1 VSVTNFWAAAKHILI
16 CVRKSEPRKD
26 TIMLAPAPTLQT
38 NQTTQFKPGFN
49 VPAPR
54 KPAADTLMP
63 IGVAMSFARNA
74 EIYAEGES
82 AGYVYKVLSGVVR
95 VSKLLPDG
103 RRQIS
108 AFHMP
113 GEMFGFEPDKTHH
126 ASAEA
131 VVPTKVVALRWETLL
146 SDGRQ
151 SLSFARELLNLT
163 VLGLRQSQ
171 DHLLLLG
178 RKNALERLAAFLLE
192 MDARTGQDHVVELA
206 MPRHDIA
213 DYLGLTL
220 ETVSRMFA
228 ELKEAA
234 VISLESARRVH
245 LLDPARLGA
254 MSA

>member
-1 VSVTNFWAAAKHILI
+1 MLTTSAASPQAQSAIPFAE
-16 CVRKSEPRKD
+16 R
-26 TIMLAPAPTLQT
+26 
-38 NQTTQFKPGFN
+38 
-49 VPAPR
+49 R
-54 KPAADTLMP
+54 KPTDTGTLSP
-63 IGVAMSFARNA
+63 NGVTMTFGRNA
-74 EIYAEGES
+74 EIFAEGEG
-82 AGYVYKVLSGVVR
+82 AGYVYKVVSGVVR

-113 GEMFGFEPDKTHH
+113 GEMFGFEADDIHH

-131 VVPTKVVALRWETLL
+131 VVPTKVAAYKW
-146 SDGRQ
+146 DGLV
-151 SLSFARELLNLT
+151 STGKPGVVRELLNLA
-163 VLGLRQSQ
+163 VKGLRHTQ

-192 MDARTGQDHVVELA
+192 MDARTGSRHVLDLA

-228 ELKEAA
+228 ELKELGALK
-234 VISLESARRVH
+234 LESARRVH
-245 LLDPARLGA
+245 LVDTGKLKA